1 MPDEPGV
8 EKESKQARRQRL
20 QEERRRRKNE
30 ERLEGQRREIERKK
44 SQVAADAVARAKNEN
59 RRGEGGASV
68 DQLEGEEEQPQP
80 LREEVLRSVIQ
91 KKRLKRKS
99 RRAAIKAAKRAS
111 SSPAPAAKNE
121 HPELHVIAQVRLR
134 AHPRRN

>member
-8 EKESKQARRQRL
+8 EKESKQARRQRV

-44 SQVAADAVARAKNEN
+44 SQIAADTVARAKNEN
-59 RRGEGGASV
+59 GRGASV
-68 DQLEGEEEQPQP
+68 DQLKGEEEQPQP
-80 LREEVLRSVIQ
+80 LREEVLRSDIQ